1 MTRIRQFLLRDE
13 QDESQVTHHNIKGNL
28 NAQIV
33 LKFSILKF
41 IFFFHFIFKEKQ
53 LNSKMQILVGL
64 MKSVKNILKSSL

>member
-41 IFFFHFIFKEKQ
+41 IFFFSFHY
-53 LNSKMQILVGL
+53 
-64 MKSVKNILKSSL
+64 